1 MRSFSLPRRGAQLEA
16 LSPAAARPGV
26 NQLGRQARAG
36 PLRGRGAGPPGAA
49 AAAPEARLRDTRK
62 IAPDNW
68 CSGHVTAGGKATL
81 GAHCVLTYGTVP
93 CQRLAALGI
102 AGSGHCA
109 DPGWALRDSA
119 RSGEHH
125 REAGAVT
132 AQPNTPR
139 ARKVYER
146 PDVGEIG
153 ESPVRRHIVARNKAV
168 GTHDTVTLAYSC
180 FPSRLRVVLDIIPCI
195 LGGFGWNRSQL

>member
-1 MRSFSLPRRGAQLEA
+1 MGSRDVARTKGCQAVCVLGDSCTAPIDRGKVRKTAAEKQLQQSAKKATYARGESLKIASENSESFSHPRRGAQLEA

-81 GAHCVLTYGTVP
+81 GAHCVLTYP
-93 CQRLAALGI
+93 A
-102 AGSGHCA
+102 S
-109 DPGWALRDSA
+109 DSR
-119 RSGEHH
+119 RSGL
-125 REAGAVT
+125 RAPGIVLTRAGRCVT
-132 AQPNTPR
+132 QPGR
-139 ARKVYER
+139 A
-146 PDVGEIG
+146 
-153 ESPVRRHIVARNKAV
+153 STTAR
-168 GTHDTVTLAYSC
+168 
-180 FPSRLRVVLDIIPCI
+180 
-195 LGGFGWNRSQL
+195 LGQ